1 MKFLSAYALSLV
13 VASAL
18 AKLQITL
25 PNSHTEWEAGAAEMI
40 RWKPIDGGM
49 HGRVS
54 IELMEGADALNMESV
69 TTIAENI
76 PATNQQLAWTVPKNL
91 KNSNNYAIK
100 IVDEDGEEY
109 YGRFFKGQGGK
120 TDIGKKSDKKTKNSG
135 NSSDSDDSAPVKG
148 QKADLGSSSSSDK
161 DKDSTPKKVVRKPV
175 KALKG
180 TAGKASAKDIDAD
193 SDKLN
198 GSGPTNGAPSWS
210 SGSTLAT
217 AAWLIAAVSYVN
229 LQN

>member
-13 VASAL
+13 AATAL

-25 PNSHTEWEAGAAEMI
+25 PNSHTEWEAGASETI
-40 RWKPIDGGM
+40 RWKPIDGNL

-54 IELMEGADALNMESV
+54 IELMEGSDPMNMDSV

-76 PATNQQLAWTVPKNL
+76 PAANQQLAWNVPKNL

-109 YGRFFKGQGGK
+109 YGRYFKGQGGK
-120 TDIGKKSDKKTKNSG
+120 TDVTRKSDKKSKNSG
-135 NSSDSDDSAPVKG
+135 NSSDSDDNAPAKS
-148 QKADLGSSSSSDK
+148 QKADSDSDK
-161 DKDSTPKKVVRKPV
+161 DLPKDSAPKKAVKKPV

-180 TAGKASAKDIDAD
+180 TAGKGSAKDTDGD
-193 SDKLN
+193 SDKM
-198 GSGPTNGAPSWS
+198 SGAGLTNAAPSWS
-210 SGSTLAT
+210 SGSIFVT
-217 AAWLIAAVSYVN
+217 AVWLIAAASYIN
-229 LQN
+229 LQH